1 MRHHRGVYTAQNQH
15 GSPAGDAQ
23 EPPGPRRPRAP
34 GPKRRRSRAR
44 RVLAWCAAVFL
55 LPVSVPLVFRGL
67 DADGPAPVP
76 QLLAFLP
83 WFLAPAWVGL
93 VLAVLAH
100 RWPVALWASATL
112 AATAVFLQPYGP
124 DAPPPRAQ
132 PTVARFRV
140 LTANLHHGDA
150 TATLLRL
157 LRREHPQ
164 LVAVQECD
172 HRCVKALRSRAVREE
187 YPHRILLDEGAS
199 AGSALLSG
207 YPLRSTTPLPGVLG
221 MPGAYL
227 NVSGVRVRVQ
237 VAHPMPPQFGSV
249 TAWRRGLDEL
259 HDLAAALENEG
270 TPALFA
276 GDFNASQDHAAF
288 RAVLSAGL
296 QDTARLQGHS
306 RTPSW
311 PARTAPPL
319 GVQIDHV
326 LVGGSFEARDIGFF
340 ALPGSDHRA
349 VLADVALHAPR

>member
-1 MRHHRGVYTAQNQH
+1 V
-15 GSPAGDAQ
+15 
-23 EPPGPRRPRAP
+23 
-34 GPKRRRSRAR
+34 
-44 RVLAWCAAVFL
+44 L

-93 VLAVLAH
+93 VLGVVAR
-100 RWPVALWASATL
+100 RWPVALWAASTL

-124 DAPPPRAQ
+124 DAPPPGGQ

-150 TATLLRL
+150 TATLLKL
-157 LRREHPQ
+157 LETEHPQ
-164 LVAVQECD
+164 LVAVEECD
-172 HRCVKALRSRAVREE
+172 HRCVRALRSEAVRAA
-187 YPHRILLDEGAS
+187 YPHRIVVSEGTW
-199 AGSALLSG
+199 AGSALLSS
-207 YPLRSTTPLPGVLG
+207 YPLRSTTPLPGVPA
-221 MPGAYL
+221 MPGAYAEIA
-227 NVSGVRVRVQ
+227 GVRVRVQ

-249 TAWRRGLDEL
+249 NAWRRGLGEL
-259 HDLAAALENEG
+259 RDLAASLRRAG

-288 RAVLSAGL
+288 RAVLGAGL
-296 QDTARLQGHS
+296 QDVARLQGHS
-306 RTPSW
+306 RTPTW

-326 LVGGSFEARDIGFF
+326 LVSDAFETHDVGFF
-340 ALPGSDHRA
+340 GLPGSDHRA